1 MFPHGAYS
9 AWHSHKSGEVLI
21 ATDGIGLNQAEGG
34 KLEVLLPGDVV
45 YTKPGVS
52 YWVGSA
58 PWSTLAGIVIH
69 PGSDTAVT
77 WKEFPDA
84 YGPLANGKGDPAE

>member
-1 MFPHGAYS
+1 M
-9 AWHSHKSGEVLI
+9 
-21 ATDGIGLNQAEGG
+21 
-34 KLEVLLPGDVV
+34 LLPGDVV

-52 YWVGSA
+52 HWVGSA
-58 PWSTLAGIVIH
+58 PWSSFAGIVIH

-77 WKEFPDA
+77 WKGFPDA